1 MKKEI
6 YISES
11 MGESR
16 IAIIEDGTLVE
27 VYVEKQDQQRMVGN
41 IYKGQVENVLP
52 GMQAAFVD
60 IGYDINAFLPF
71 SEIENS
77 AYLSEIDDDESS
89 NGKKTKKNSRRRKN
103 SGNVS
108 VELKTGQEIFVQ
120 VIKEAFAGK
129 GPRVTTEIA
138 LPGRLLVFVPNAKYI
153 GISKKIWDKY
163 ERRRLKK
170 IVSSL
175 KEKDMGV
182 IIRTVAEGKSEEL
195 LKNDFSSLIDK
206 WKKLQSKSKRTKEAS
221 LIYEDLE
228 TASSVIRDLFT
239 PDIGKIVIDS
249 KKLYRK
255 LQSYLEDISPNMSN
269 RLEHYKLKQSLF
281 ESMGIENELDK
292 LLQPKVW
299 LKSGAYLIIEKTE
312 AMVVVD
318 VNSGRFVGKKNHE
331 ENSLKINLEA
341 CKEVARQLRLRD
353 LSGLVV
359 IDFID
364 MREESN
370 QKKIYY
376 ELRKELKKD
385 RAKVAVSPLS
395 DFGLLEMTRQRIRLS
410 LLDSMSEECPT
421 CHGSGRIMSR
431 ETLITRIDYWLR
443 RYKSKHRSLKLKL
456 ELHPEVAEFLKN
468 NKKALRGLMWQ
479 NFTYISIEGNNSIA
493 RDEFRFLNSSGEQKE
508 IEHVGIEHKVD
519 KS

>member
-1 MKKEI
+1 
-6 YISES
+6 

-255 LQSYLEDISPNMSN
+255 LQSYLEDISPNMAN

>member
-1 MKKEI
+1 MDKEI

-41 IYKGQVENVLP
+41 IYKGKVENVLP

-71 SEIENS
+71 SEIENP
-77 AYLSEIDDDESS
+77 AYLMDVDESEDSSS
-89 NGKKTKKNSRRRKN
+89 NNKTNRKSN
-103 SGNVS
+103 KHTSDNVN
-108 VELKTGQEIFVQ
+108 VDLKTGQSIFVQ

-129 GPRVTTEIA
+129 GPRITTEVSI
-138 LPGRLLVFVPNAKYI
+138 PGRLLVLVPNSKYV

-170 IVSSL
+170 LVSSL
-175 KEKDMGV
+175 KDNDAG
-182 IIRTVAEGKSEEL
+182 IIVRTVAEGKSEEL
-195 LKNDFSSLIDK
+195 IKNDLQNLENSWQKILKASNQ
-206 WKKLQSKSKRTKEAS
+206 KKDVEL
-221 LIYEDLE
+221 LYEDLE

-239 PDIGKIVIDS
+239 PDISKIVIDS
-249 KKLYRK
+249 KKLFK
-255 LQSYLEDISPNMSN
+255 KINSYLEDVSPNMAS
-269 RLEHYKLKQSLF
+269 RLDHYKIKKPLF
-281 ESMGIENELDK
+281 ESMGIENEIDK
-292 LLQPKVW
+292 LLRPKVW

-364 MREESN
+364 MKNESN
-370 QKKIYY
+370 RKKIYY

-385 RAKVAVSPLS
+385 RAKVAVSPIS

-410 LLDSMSEECPT
+410 LLDSMSDECPT
-421 CHGSGRIMSR
+421 CKGAGRIMSR
-431 ETLITRIDYWLR
+431 ETLITRIDHWLR
-443 RYKSKHRSLKLKL
+443 RYKTKNRRLKLKL
-456 ELHPEVAEFLKN
+456 ELHPEIADFLRD
-468 NKKALRGLMWQ
+468 NKKALRGLMWH
-479 NFTYISIEGNNSIA
+479 NFTYISVEGNSKIK
-493 RDEFRFLNSSGEQKE
+493 RDEFRFLDSKNNGKV
-508 IEHVGIEHKVD
+508 IEHVSIEQK
-519 KS
+519 

>member
-182 IIRTVAEGKSEEL
+182 IVRTVAEGKSEEL

-456 ELHPEVAEFLKN
+456 ELHPEVSEFLKN
-468 NKKALRGLMWQ
+468 NNKA
-479 NFTYISIEGNNSIA
+479 
-493 RDEFRFLNSSGEQKE
+493 FR
-508 IEHVGIEHKVD
+508 
-519 KS
+519 

>member
-77 AYLSEIDDDESS
+77 AYLSEIDDESS

-281 ESMGIENELDK
+281 ESKGIENELDK

>member
-1 MKKEI
+1 
-6 YISES
+6 
-11 MGESR
+11 
-16 IAIIEDGTLVE
+16 
-27 VYVEKQDQQRMVGN
+27 
-41 IYKGQVENVLP
+41 
-52 GMQAAFVD
+52 MQAAFVD